1 MSCQLWRGYLMVLAS
16 SPAASTR
23 RLYIGYVLCLV
34 LSQPYDV
41 ALNLM
46 PSQDADGK
54 QRDSW
59 GLSPIRVTDLT
70 VTPDFTRLVAVGM
83 YDAPATVPG
92 PTAAAPENGSQTGA
106 GRSSETRVI
115 VYDLATK
122 QPLS

>member
-1 MSCQLWRGYLMVLAS
+1 MSALAWLPDGS
-16 SPAASTR
+16 GFISGS
-23 RLYIGYVLCLV
+23 LDKKIIHWVCFV
-34 LSQPYDV
+34 SQPYDV